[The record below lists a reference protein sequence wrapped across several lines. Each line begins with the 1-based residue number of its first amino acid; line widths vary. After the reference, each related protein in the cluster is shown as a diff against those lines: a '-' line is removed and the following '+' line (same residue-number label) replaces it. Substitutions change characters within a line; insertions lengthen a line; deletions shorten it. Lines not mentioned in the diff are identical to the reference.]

1 MVRGLRIWGALG
13 AAVMLM
19 APVLAW
25 GAGRPGLAVSPAFQS
40 VSVAADVPSVQYEV
54 QLINRNPVDQN
65 FRLSRVDFKALDEQ
79 GGVAFLGTSTSELE
93 HKYGLASWMSLEKDA
108 VFVPAGKSAKVLV
121 TINNRPDLAPG
132 GHYGAVLATAVDD
145 LGRPTGDQVGV
156 KQVLSSLV
164 LVTKE
169 GGAERDLKLVSQT
182 AEAGWSRLPSAA
194 TLRFQNLGNVHVVPR
209 GIVEVKD
216 TAGRVVVRGAINEES
231 GNILPESYRQ
241 YKTPLRQIAPALLPG
256 KYQMVTTYRYDGT
269 DATSVFVTS
278 FWYAGSLLVWGIGL
292 AAVAAVAGLGWWLFG
307 RPRKQRRKV

>member
-1 MVRGLRIWGALG
+1 VLAA
-13 AAVMLM
+13 AAVMLGL
-19 APVLAW
+19 PVAAL
-25 GAGRPGLAVSPAFQS
+25 GATSRPGLAVSPAFQS
-40 VSVAADVPSVQYEV
+40 VSVAANVPSVQYEV
-54 QLINRNPVDQN
+54 QLINRNAVDQN

-169 GGAERDLKLVSQT
+169 GGAERDLKLVSQM
-182 AEAGWSRLPSAA
+182 ANAGWSRLPSSA

-209 GIVEVKD
+209 GTVEVKD
-216 TAGRVVVRGAINEES
+216 MAGRVVVRGAINAES
-231 GNILPESYRQ
+231 GTILPESFRQ
-241 YKTPLRQIAPALLPG
+241 YKTPLLQVGRALLPG
-256 KYQMVTTYRYDGT
+256 RYQVVTTYRYDGT
-269 DATSVFVTS
+269 EATSVFVTD
-278 FWYAGSLLVWGIGL
+278 FWYAGSLLVWAVLMGV
-292 AAVAAVAGLGWWLFG
+292 VAAVAGLAWWLFG
-307 RPRKQRRKV
+307 RRRRT